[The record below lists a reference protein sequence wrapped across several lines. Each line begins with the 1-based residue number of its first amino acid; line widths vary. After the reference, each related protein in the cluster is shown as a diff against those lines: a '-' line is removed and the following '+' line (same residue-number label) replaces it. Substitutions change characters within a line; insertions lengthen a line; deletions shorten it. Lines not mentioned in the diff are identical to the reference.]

1 MKNCYYDSIG
11 ERGSRLSGGECQR
24 LGIARALY
32 RQPELLVL
40 DEATSALDNITE
52 ANVIDAITNYDKSMT
67 TIMIAHRLSSLK
79 HCDMILVFENGK
91 IVEQGTFDELA
102 GKKTTFRSMIKGEY
116 LKSDKPT

>member
-1 MKNCYYDSIG
+1 M
-11 ERGSRLSGGECQR
+11 QR

-102 GKKTTFRSMIKGEY
+102 GKKTTFRSMIKVF
-116 LKSDKPT
+116 KV